1 MKSINIDILTLV
13 LLPFVFKL
21 FDFISNFIS
30 EKFKLKS
37 KKMELGDASI
47 KACQEQHKDDIKEIR
62 TEFNKRL
69 DDVMTKMDK
78 MTEKMTETQ
87 QKTQLQITR
96 LRAGVEKNNN
106 VIERTFKLET
116 QVGNIEKDMGIV
128 QNDIKHLYSKQK

>member
-21 FDFISNFIS
+21 FDFISSFIS

-62 TEFNKRL
+62 TEFNNRL
-69 DDVMTKMDK
+69 DDVMIKMD
-78 MTEKMTETQ
+78 KMTETQ

-116 QVGNIEKDMGIV
+116 QMLDVVKDIGIV
-128 QNDIKHLYSKQK
+128 QNDIKHLSSK

>member
-21 FDFISNFIS
+21 FDFVSSFIS

-69 DDVMTKMDK
+69 DDVMIKMDK
-78 MTEKMTETQ
+78 MSDKMTETQ

-106 VIERTFKLET
+106 VIARTFKLET
-116 QVGNIEKDMGIV
+116 QMLNVVKDIGIV
-128 QNDIKHLYSKQK
+128 QNDIKHLSSK

>member
-37 KKMELGDASI
+37 KKMELGDVSI

-128 QNDIKHLYSKQK
+128 QNDIKHLYSK

>member
-21 FDFISNFIS
+21 FDFISSFIS

-69 DDVMTKMDK
+69 DDVMIKMDK
-78 MTEKMTETQ
+78 MSDKMTETQ

-116 QVGNIEKDMGIV
+116 QMLNVVKDIGIV
-128 QNDIKHLYSKQK
+128 QNDIKHLSSK

>member
-21 FDFISNFIS
+21 FDFISSFIS

-87 QKTQLQITR
+87 QKTQLQITK

-106 VIERTFKLET
+106 VIERTYKLET
-116 QVGNIEKDMGIV
+116 QMLEMTKDIGIV
-128 QNDIKHLYSKQK
+128 QNDIKHLYSK

>member
-87 QKTQLQITR
+87 LKTQLQITR

-116 QVGNIEKDMGIV
+116 QVENIEKDMGIA
-128 QNDIKHLYSKQK
+128 QNDIKHLYSK

>member
-87 QKTQLQITR
+87 QKTQLQITK

-106 VIERTFKLET
+106 VIERTYKLET
-116 QVGNIEKDMGIV
+116 QVGNLEKDMGIV
-128 QNDIKHLYSKQK
+128 QNDIKHLCSK

>member
-128 QNDIKHLYSKQK
+128 QNDIKHLYSK

>member
-21 FDFISNFIS
+21 FDFISSFIS

-47 KACQEQHKDDIKEIR
+47 KSCQEQHKNDIKEIR

-69 DDVMTKMDK
+69 DDVMTKMD
-78 MTEKMTETQ
+78 KMTETQ

-128 QNDIKHLYSKQK
+128 QNDIKHLYSK

>member
-87 QKTQLQITR
+87 QKTQLQITK

-106 VIERTFKLET
+106 VIERTYKLES
-116 QVGNIEKDMGIV
+116 QVSDIEKEMGIV
-128 QNDIKHLYSKQK
+128 QNDIKHLCSK

>member
-21 FDFISNFIS
+21 FDFISSFIS

-96 LRAGVEKNNN
+96 LRAGVEKNNK

-116 QVGNIEKDMGIV
+116 QVRDIEKDMGIV
-128 QNDIKHLYSKQK
+128 QNDIKHLYSK

>member
-21 FDFISNFIS
+21 FDFISSFIS

-87 QKTQLQITR
+87 QKTQLQITK

-106 VIERTFKLET
+106 VIERTYKLES
-116 QVGNIEKDMGIV
+116 QMLDVVKDMGVV
-128 QNDIKHLYSKQK
+128 QNDIKHLYSK

>member
-21 FDFISNFIS
+21 FDFISSFIS

-128 QNDIKHLYSKQK
+128 QNDIKHLYSK

>member
-21 FDFISNFIS
+21 FDFVSSFIS

-116 QVGNIEKDMGIV
+116 QMLDVVKDMGVV
-128 QNDIKHLYSKQK
+128 QNDIKHLYSK

>member
-87 QKTQLQITR
+87 QKTQLQITK

-106 VIERTFKLET
+106 VIERTYKLES
-116 QVGNIEKDMGIV
+116 QMLDVVKDIGIV
-128 QNDIKHLYSKQK
+128 QNDIKHLSSK

>member
-21 FDFISNFIS
+21 FDFVSSFIS

-128 QNDIKHLYSKQK
+128 QNDIKHLYSK

>member
-21 FDFISNFIS
+21 FDFISSFIS

-87 QKTQLQITR
+87 QKTQLQITK

-106 VIERTFKLET
+106 VIERTYKLET
-116 QVGNIEKDMGIV
+116 QVGNLEKDMGIV
-128 QNDIKHLYSKQK
+128 QNDIKHLCSK

>member
-21 FDFISNFIS
+21 FDFVSSFIS

-87 QKTQLQITR
+87 QKTQLQITK

-106 VIERTFKLET
+106 VIERTYKLES
-116 QVGNIEKDMGIV
+116 QMLDVVKDMGVV
-128 QNDIKHLYSKQK
+128 QNDIKHLYSK

>member
-21 FDFISNFIS
+21 FDFISSFIS

-106 VIERTFKLET
+106 VIERTFKLES
-116 QVGNIEKDMGIV
+116 QMLDVVKDIGIV
-128 QNDIKHLYSKQK
+128 QNDIKHLSSK

>member
-106 VIERTFKLET
+106 VIERTFKLES

-128 QNDIKHLYSKQK
+128 QNDIKHLYSK